1 MASLDF
7 NFYWVPGRCARYP
20 TLGRKF
26 GLRGYLAYYS
36 IDCFFNKRPL
46 NTTNPARHCFS
57 KFSDLHDGSSS
68 PIYYDVGIFHGRQFF
83 PSRDKLGHS
92 CLHGHFGFIG
102 LSTANYFPASGR
114 ALSNYAV
121 QIFSYRFSTY
131 VGLGI
136 LWGAPKFSNVT
147 RFGIDHNFWRV
158 RNMARR
164 ARKAKSKS
172 TRE

>member
-1 MASLDF
+1 
-7 NFYWVPGRCARYP
+7 
-20 TLGRKF
+20 LG
-26 GLRGYLAYYS
+26 Y
-36 IDCFFNKRPL
+36 
-46 NTTNPARHCFS
+46 
-57 KFSDLHDGSSS
+57 
-68 PIYYDVGIFHGRQFF
+68 
-83 PSRDKLGHS
+83 S

-102 LSTANYFPASGR
+102 LSTVNYFPASRR
-114 ALSNYAV
+114 AISNYAV

-136 LWGAPKFSNVT
+136 LWGAPKFTNVT

-172 TRE
+172 TRDLFTKY